1 MICYPTKVTALHEPS
16 NSLLPYPILIR
27 RHTHC
32 LLERAAEILRI
43 LIAEA
48 VGYLADALAGLREQ
62 LLGHIH
68 RPLLDVFLR
77 RAAGLLLY
85 QVAEVVGREM
95 QLVGTP
101 CHGGRAEAL
110 GIVRHEIAV
119 EQRLE
124 ACEDIL
130 VRPLARDELAVVE
143 AVAVVEEQLDGRG
156 DDDVAVAVGAV
167 PYLVVN
173 LSQTVDDGLALLK
186 RQVEGLAHVVREER
200 VVLDVASERRSAQQF
215 GTEIEA
221 PALDLI
227 CRAVGGITEHQSGR
241 YEHEGVLLIVILA
254 AAVFQI
260 VGAPHVL
267 QEYDV
272 QADVLA
278 AVRYRLRHLRAF
290 KHVHKRMAAGQ
301 SPIRIIVAH
310 CFDVNNLV
318 HSRLSLVC
326 KDTAKNNIFPDNSGQ
341 SVKVICQS
349 VIWISVFRHKRDN
362 FASG

>member
-1 MICYPTKVTALHEPS
+1 MLAIFWPAAELFSKEPALVRLKFRKRITKWRLS
-16 NSLLPYPILIR
+16 SSLPYPILFR
-27 RHTHC
+27 RHAHC
-32 LLERAAEILRI
+32 LLKRAAEILRI

-68 RPLLDVFLR
+68 SLLLDIFLR

-85 QVAEVVGREM
+85 QVAKVVGREM

-124 ACEDIL
+124 ACEDVL
-130 VRPLARDELAVVE
+130 VRPLARDELTVVE

-156 DDDVAVAVGAV
+156 DDGVAVAVGAV

-173 LSQTVDDGLALLK
+173 LAQTVDDGLALLK
-186 RQVEGLAHVVREER
+186 RQVEGLANVVREER
-200 VVLDVASERRSAQQF
+200 VILDVAAELRSTQQF

-221 PALDLI
+221 PALGLI
-227 CRAVGGITEHQSGR
+227 CGAVGRIAEHLSWR

-260 VGAPHVL
+260 IPANP
-267 QEYDV
+267 
-272 QADVLA
+272 
-278 AVRYRLRHLRAF
+278 
-290 KHVHKRMAAGQ
+290 
-301 SPIRIIVAH
+301 
-310 CFDVNNLV
+310 
-318 HSRLSLVC
+318 
-326 KDTAKNNIFPDNSGQ
+326 
-341 SVKVICQS
+341 
-349 VIWISVFRHKRDN
+349 
-362 FASG
+362 